1 MAPRSE
7 IFTLPNAI
15 TGVRALGIP
24 VFLYTYLVLNN
35 VGLSL
40 FVLIV
45 GALSDYIDGKV
56 ARYLNQET
64 ALGAALDPAI
74 DRAYILATIVALL
87 IKEKIPWWLV
97 LILIGRDLWLAALLL
112 MRRALKQGVFEVTFL
127 GKAAT
132 FNLLYAFPF
141 FLVAGDSGLSNLL
154 TIAGWT
160 FAIWGVGLYLITG
173 AQYTYI
179 ALSEI
184 TQSEITQSE
193 KNEREI

>member
-1 MAPRSE
+1 MALRSE
-7 IFTLPNAI
+7 FFTLPNAI

-24 VFLYTYLVLNN
+24 IFLYTYLVLNN
-35 VGLSL
+35 VALSL
-40 FVLIV
+40 IVLVV
-45 GALSDYIDGKV
+45 GAVSDYFDGKV
-56 ARYLNQET
+56 ARLLNQET

-74 DRAYILATIVALL
+74 DRAYILATILALL

-97 LILIGRDLWLAALLL
+97 LVLIGRDLWLAALLL
-112 MRRALKQGVFEVTFL
+112 IRRALKQGVFEVTFL

-141 FLVAGDSGLSNLL
+141 FLVAGDSGLSGIF

-179 ALSEI
+179 ALREI
-184 TQSEITQSE
+184 AHKDIA
-193 KNEREI
+193 EREI

>member
-1 MAPRSE
+1 MALRSE
-7 IFTLPNAI
+7 FFTLPNAI

-24 VFLYTYLVLNN
+24 IFLYTYLVLNN
-35 VGLSL
+35 VALSL
-40 FVLIV
+40 IVLVV
-45 GALSDYIDGKV
+45 GAVSDYFDGKV
-56 ARYLNQET
+56 ARLLNQET

-74 DRAYILATIVALL
+74 DRAYILATILALL

-97 LILIGRDLWLAALLL
+97 LVLIGRDLWLAVLLL
-112 MRRALKQGVFEVTFL
+112 IRRALKQGVFEVTFL

-141 FLVAGDSGLSNLL
+141 FLVAGDSGLSGIF

-179 ALSEI
+179 ALREI
-184 TQSEITQSE
+184 AHKDIA
-193 KNEREI
+193 EREI

>member
-1 MAPRSE
+1 VALRSE
-7 IFTLPNAI
+7 FFTLPNAI

-24 VFLYTYLVLNN
+24 IFLYTYLVLNN
-35 VGLSL
+35 VALSL
-40 FVLIV
+40 IVLVV
-45 GALSDYIDGKV
+45 GAVSDYFDGKV
-56 ARYLNQET
+56 ARLLNQET

-74 DRAYILATIVALL
+74 DRAYILATILALL

-97 LILIGRDLWLAALLL
+97 LVLIGRDLWLAVLLL
-112 MRRALKQGVFEVTFL
+112 IRRALKQGVFEVTFL

-141 FLVAGDSGLSNLL
+141 FLVAGDSGLSGIF

-179 ALSEI
+179 ALREI
-184 TQSEITQSE
+184 AHKDIA
-193 KNEREI
+193 EREI